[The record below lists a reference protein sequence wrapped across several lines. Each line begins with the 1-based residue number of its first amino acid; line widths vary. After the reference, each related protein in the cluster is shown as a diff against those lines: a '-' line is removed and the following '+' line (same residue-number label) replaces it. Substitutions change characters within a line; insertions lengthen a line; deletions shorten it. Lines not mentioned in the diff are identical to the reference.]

1 MQVTSK
7 SGSDAGATSLS
18 QSVANYCEHDQD
30 DAWSHKLGTLE
41 NYVRL
46 WLILDMGATY
56 IES

>member
-30 DAWSHKLGTLE
+30 DA
-41 NYVRL
+41 
-46 WLILDMGATY
+46 
-56 IES
+56 